1 MKKLLNFLPL
11 KSDTVMLDRAL
22 KIARCTLSL
31 KSENLLKNNN
41 VRFAKLMQV
50 ALFLRTFGSS
60 RL

>member
-11 KSDTVMLDRAL
+11 NSDTVMLDRAL
-22 KIARCTLSL
+22 RIARCTLFF

-50 ALFLRTFGSS
+50 ALFAQVR
-60 RL
+60 